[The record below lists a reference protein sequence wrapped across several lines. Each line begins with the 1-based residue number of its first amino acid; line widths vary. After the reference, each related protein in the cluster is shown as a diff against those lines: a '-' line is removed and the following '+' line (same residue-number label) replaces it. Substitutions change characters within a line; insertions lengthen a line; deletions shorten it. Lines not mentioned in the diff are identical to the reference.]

1 MMAIILV
8 QNYDAYFFIYGNRYI
23 KPYKRLLGNNRVIL
37 GGFSLNQ
44 RNEERCKE
52 RRPEL
57 RLLRKVT
64 HGGGGERGRKGTGRK
79 REIKGS

>member
-1 MMAIILV
+1 MLTSLI
-8 QNYDAYFFIYGNRYI
+8 YDYRDI
-23 KPYKRLLGNNRVIL
+23 KPYKCLLGNNKVIL

-64 HGGGGERGRKGTGRK
+64 HGGRRRKGEEGYRTEKGNEGQLTVERK
-79 REIKGS
+79 